1 MIIALIGTTMLRK
14 KMSRMMKLR
23 LRPSTNANTGTV

>member
-1 MIIALIGTTMLRK
+1 MIIAFIGTTMLRK

-23 LRPSTNANTGTV
+23 PSTNANTGTV